1 LLKSTVGS
9 TFVGVT
15 GFTGSIGFTS
25 VGACVVGVA
34 TGVGV
39 TGVTGAGITTQLASK
54 VAPLGVIVGA
64 GGVTGAGGFGV
75 GAGVGISFLIV

>member
-25 VGACVVGVA
+25 VVGVA
-34 TGVGV
+34 TGDGG
-39 TGVTGAGITTQLASK
+39 GVTGATGAGVTSQLASK